1 MNDTLQIVSIALT
14 ASFIGVIIRMVRA
27 RRLRA
32 KYSFL
37 WIMVGTVILFFCAV
51 PGLMV
56 NTAQAVGIVY
66 PPALL
71 FLGAIMLLLFIAVH
85 FSWELSRIEERSR
98 TLTEELALALERIS
112 ELERAKAPRAV
123 RDPTVFP
130 VDAEPHNEPRPIAR

>member
-1 MNDTLQIVSIALT
+1 MNTTLQVLCVLLTLAFLTFIV
-14 ASFIGVIIRMVRA
+14 RMVRS

-37 WIMVGTVILFFCAV
+37 WLLVGAVILTFSLV
-51 PGLMV
+51 PDLMERV
-56 NTAQAVGIVY
+56 ALGVGILY

-98 TLTEELALALERIS
+98 TLTEELALAIERIDR
-112 ELERAKAPRAV
+112 LEAERTVAPESTRV
-123 RDPTVFP
+123 
-130 VDAEPHNEPRPIAR
+130 AEVERLSSLAP

>member
-1 MNDTLQIVSIALT
+1 MNTTLQVLCVLMTLAFL
-14 ASFIGVIIRMVRA
+14 AFIIRMVRT

-37 WIMVGTVILFFCAV
+37 WLLVGTGILVFALV
-51 PGLMV
+51 PGLMEDV
-56 NTAQAVGIVY
+56 ALGVGILY

-98 TLTEELALALERIS
+98 TLTEELAIAIERIDQ
-112 ELERAKAPRAV
+112 LEASARRSYTAE
-123 RDPTVFP
+123 
-130 VDAEPHNEPRPIAR
+130 VDEAASGRRHSLSR

>member
-1 MNDTLQIVSIALT
+1 MNTTLQVLCVLMTLAFLG
-14 ASFIGVIIRMVRA
+14 FIIRMVRT

-37 WIMVGTVILFFCAV
+37 WLLVGTGILIFAIV
-51 PGLMV
+51 PGLMEDV
-56 NTAQAVGIVY
+56 ALGVGILY

-98 TLTEELALALERIS
+98 TLTEELAIAIERIDQ
-112 ELERAKAPRAV
+112 LEAAAARPEALQSS
-123 RDPTVFP
+123 
-130 VDAEPHNEPRPIAR
+130 VDRPHSLSR